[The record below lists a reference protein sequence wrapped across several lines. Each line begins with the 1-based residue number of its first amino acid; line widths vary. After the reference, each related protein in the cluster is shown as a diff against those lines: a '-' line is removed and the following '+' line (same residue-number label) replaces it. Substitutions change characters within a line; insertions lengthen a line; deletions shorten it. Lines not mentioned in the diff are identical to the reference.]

1 MIKEYQVTLICE
13 TGQYRPVSAIV
24 KADDK
29 TAEVIGVDAFKRQ
42 IRTQGITKICQKRY
56 WGSSDLKRYHYTKVK
71 MREYDKEK
79 IEKEN
84 AERYEKIKRERGWIT
99 TDTDK
104 GEQQFSLFLS
114 LVDNVKKL
122 WYNNNVKKNKD
133 NRIKK
138 GAEPMKLSLDE
149 LTALKLVLEFVS
161 VKDLLTSAMNH
172 FAEQEDTHSK
182 DNADLCFKAITS
194 FLK

>member
-29 TAEVIGVDAFKRQ
+29 TAEAIGVDAFKRQ

-56 WGSSDLKRYHYTKVK
+56 WDSSDLKRYHYTKVK

-104 GEQQFSLFLS
+104 GEQQFSLFCL
-114 LVDNVKKL
+114 LL
-122 WYNNNVKKNKD
+122 ITLKNYG
-133 NRIKK
+133 III
-138 GAEPMKLSLDE
+138 M
-149 LTALKLVLEFVS
+149 
-161 VKDLLTSAMNH
+161 
-172 FAEQEDTHSK
+172 
-182 DNADLCFKAITS
+182 
-194 FLK
+194 

>member
-13 TGQYRPVSAIV
+13 TGQYKPVSTIV

-56 WGSSDLKRYHYTKVK
+56 WGSADLKRYHYTKVK

-104 GEQQFSLFLS
+104 GEQ
-114 LVDNVKKL
+114 
-122 WYNNNVKKNKD
+122 
-133 NRIKK
+133 
-138 GAEPMKLSLDE
+138 
-149 LTALKLVLEFVS
+149 
-161 VKDLLTSAMNH
+161 
-172 FAEQEDTHSK
+172 
-182 DNADLCFKAITS
+182 
-194 FLK
+194 